1 MKTMLLLLLR
11 LARMKKSLNFESIPI
26 DGLSEVG
33 YLNKRHNIYSS
44 FTFLPSS
51 VTLGIVRNQAIFYK
65 YVQPQRQGTSLAT
78 VPSPGL
84 PELGNPIK
92 KDSM

>member
-1 MKTMLLLLLR
+1 MKTMLHLLLR
-11 LARMKKSLNFESIPI
+11 IARMKKSLNSESIPI

-33 YLNKRHNIYSS
+33 YLKKRHNIYSS

-51 VTLGIVRNQAIFYK
+51 STLGIVKNQAIFCK
-65 YVQPQRQGTSLAT
+65 YVQPQRQGTSLT
-78 VPSPGL
+78 VSSPGL
-84 PELGNPIK
+84 PEPGNPIK